1 MKVNSYVVPLS
12 LFHWLALDGA
22 YLVAKTLDVL
32 TAMVP
37 RVGCAAGS
45 KQLCLSS
52 LDQLGRGMLTVIS
65 KAFSTAG

>member
-1 MKVNSYVVPLS
+1 MVYTTRGTVMKVNSYVVPLS

-37 RVGCAAGS
+37 RVGCAVGS
-45 KQLCLSS
+45 KQFLPWTNL
-52 LDQLGRGMLTVIS
+52 
-65 KAFSTAG
+65 AGVC